1 MEPRSHGCRCEACH
15 AAWTARPDG
24 REARREIARQARQ
37 ITEQAREMSE
47 QHPGLDDPDLPERA
61 VLDAALDVAQER
73 LERRFDEDPVGFVW
87 FSDRE

>member
-1 MEPRSHGCRCEACH
+1 
-15 AAWTARPDG
+15 
-24 REARREIARQARQ
+24 
-37 ITEQAREMSE
+37 MSE